1 VILLLSEWWCI
12 GLKKKK
18 KRVKKKEKEKEK
30 KRSIFNVESVRS
42 FDPPT

>member
-18 KRVKKKEKEKEK
+18 KRAKTKEKEK

>member
-12 GLKKKK
+12 GL
-18 KRVKKKEKEKEK
+18 KKKEKEKEK